1 VRSCMGP
8 DLSPGG
14 LRDYSKNTLDQTCP
28 LVGFLILEE
37 HTPGTDNQ
45 TSHHLCIGTQI

>member
-1 VRSCMGP
+1 VPSCMGP

-14 LRDYSKNTLDQTCP
+14 LPDYSKNTLDHASS

-45 TSHHLCIGTQI
+45 TSHHLCIGKQI